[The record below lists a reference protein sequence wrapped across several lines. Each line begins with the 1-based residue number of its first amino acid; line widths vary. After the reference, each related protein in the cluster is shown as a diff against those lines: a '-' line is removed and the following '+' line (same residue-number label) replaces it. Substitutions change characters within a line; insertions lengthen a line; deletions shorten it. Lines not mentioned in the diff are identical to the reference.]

1 MKPKGQMDKKTGVA
15 KLSGKWVAKLMH
27 WAVRGYDINKKDFV
41 EYFNK
46 TYKGKFQTIDYGAVM
61 AAYAALKAEEKGT
74 CVIEFENFL
83 NRIKAEE
90 MKKTA

>member
-1 MKPKGQMDKKTGVA
+1 M
-15 KLSGKWVAKLMH
+15 SI
-27 WAVRGYDINKKDFV
+27 DI
-41 EYFNK
+41 ERILRYTNK
-46 TYKGKFQTIDYGAVM
+46 TYKGKYQTIDYGAVM